1 MFKVNCISI
10 LAAVVMVQILIRQGD
25 AIKCYSCN
33 SLLNKEC
40 GDPFNAEKAGDF
52 LVPCGSNDTVC
63 RKSTTED
70 THKNQVSIERGCF
83 EAAEKK
89 ECQDIMKIGDVCYCE
104 GDECNGQLPVATS
117 GWLLPVTLAALVVV
131 VFNGRR
137 N

>member
-10 LAAVVMVQILIRQGD
+10 LAAVVMVQILIRQ
-25 AIKCYSCN
+25 
-33 SLLNKEC
+33 
-40 GDPFNAEKAGDF
+40 
-52 LVPCGSNDTVC
+52 
-63 RKSTTED
+63 
-70 THKNQVSIERGCF
+70 
-83 EAAEKK
+83 AEKK